1 LIRPSSLRAMRSA
14 HVACQ
19 NKNEQKQQ
27 QKQKAATN
35 GTRAI
40 AAAGASKSDAD
51 VDGDVAVKHP
61 SQCLLLLLQR
71 VMPITLTTKT
81 EQNRTEE
88 RRQNTG
94 YYIKHKDRKVEQIV
108 SYLKQLTFS
117 QLFIF

>member
-1 LIRPSSLRAMRSA
+1 MRSA

-51 VDGDVAVKHP
+51 RDDNDDGDVAVKHP
-61 SQCLLLLLQR
+61 SQCLMLLLQR

-81 EQNRTEE
+81 GQTERKRETANYRILHKTQTESRT
-88 RRQNTG
+88 NSFVFKTV
-94 YYIKHKDRKVEQIV
+94 D
-108 SYLKQLTFS
+108 F
-117 QLFIF
+117 